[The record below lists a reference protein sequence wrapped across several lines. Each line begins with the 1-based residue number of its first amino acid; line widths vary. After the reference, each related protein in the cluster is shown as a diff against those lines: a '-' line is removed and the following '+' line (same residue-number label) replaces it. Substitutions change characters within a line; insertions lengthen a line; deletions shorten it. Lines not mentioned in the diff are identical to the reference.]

1 MKHSVEQNSQHP
13 ILERLRGKPGAFV
26 LYQRENKRLQN
37 VTVVFA
43 HNSHSFYRQYQSLV
57 I

>member
-26 LYQRENKRLQN
+26 LKENKGLHN
-37 VTVVFA
+37 VTAVFA
-43 HNSHSFYRQYQSLV
+43 HNSHSFYR
-57 I
+57 